1 MTRLQVGTR
10 GSDLAL
16 RQTRWVCDLLR
27 GVHAGLEFEEVVI
40 KTHGDL
46 ATGQPLDRDFPVGG
60 FVSAIERALLE
71 RQIDFAVHSY
81 KDLPTA
87 STPGLMIAAVPVREV
102 PHDVLVT
109 HDPVTLPNLPRGMR
123 IGTSSPRRAAQ
134 FRRLADVQIVP
145 IRGNVPTRVAK
156 VESGELDGVVLAA
169 AGLKRLGLRPPH
181 RIELPIDWFM
191 PAPAQGALAVQ
202 VREGDA
208 IAALLAVIEHRPSRS
223 AVEAER
229 AFLRNLHAGCHTPV
243 GALAMVFDGTISLRG
258 QLFSDDGSRMVEGG
272 DSGDDP
278 RTVGV
283 RLADRLAQ
291 KLRESQSEPRP

>member
-1 MTRLQVGTR
+1 
-10 GSDLAL
+10 
-16 RQTRWVCDLLR
+16 
-27 GVHAGLEFEEVVI
+27 
-40 KTHGDL
+40 
-46 ATGQPLDRDFPVGG
+46 
-60 FVSAIERALLE
+60 
-71 RQIDFAVHSY
+71 
-81 KDLPTA
+81 
-87 STPGLMIAAVPVREV
+87 
-102 PHDVLVT
+102 
-109 HDPVTLPNLPRGMR
+109 
-123 IGTSSPRRAAQ
+123 
-134 FRRLADVQIVP
+134 
-145 IRGNVPTRVAK
+145 
-156 VESGELDGVVLAA
+156 LAA